1 MAKTFT
7 LSNGKIVKQ
16 PFNKLILP
24 VLITTAIFFIFGYF
38 VLQSRGVLMIDQ
50 IPVIFL
56 QLFTPGKDKTWVDY
70 FSYIL
75 TLQEPLLETLRMSF
89 VGTVFGGA
97 LALPFAILGSSN
109 VVKTKIIYGP
119 VRMFINVIR
128 TIPVLVYAVIAVFF
142 FGLGAL
148 SGIMAI
154 SIFTFGIMAK
164 MLYDSIETLD
174 MGPYEALQSC
184 GATKLESFSFGLYP
198 QLLPMYLGYL
208 IYTFEINIRSSVIL
222 GYVGAGGLGIEL
234 RNNMDSMF
242 TRSKVGGIIILI
254 LVIVIVIQTLTNYV
268 RRKLL

>member
-1 MAKTFT
+1 MAKIYT
-7 LSNGKIVKQ
+7 LSNGKSIKQ

-24 VLITTAIFFIFGYF
+24 ATISTAIFFLFLSF
-38 VLQSRGVLMIDQ
+38 VLQSRGVLMLDQ
-50 IPVIFL
+50 VTVIIL
-56 QLFTPGKDKTWVDY
+56 QLFTPAQGKTWADY

-75 TLQEPLLETLRMSF
+75 TLQTPLVETLRMSF
-89 VGTVFGGA
+89 IGTIVGGA
-97 LALPFAILGSSN
+97 IALPFSIIASSN
-109 VVKTKIIYGP
+109 VVKTRFIYGP
-119 VRMFINVIR
+119 VRFIVNVVR

-154 SIFTFGIMAK
+154 TIFTFGIMTK

-174 MGPYEALQSC
+174 MGPYEALQAC
-184 GATKLESFSFGLYP
+184 GATKLESFTYGLYP

-208 IYTFEINIRSSVIL
+208 IYNFEINIRSSVIL

-242 TRSKVGGIIILI
+242 TRSRVGGIIILI
-254 LVIVIVIQTLTNYV
+254 LVIVIAIQSLTNFV
-268 RRKLL
+268 RRRLL

>member
-1 MAKTFT
+1 MAKIYT
-7 LSNGKIVKQ
+7 LSNGKTIKQ

-24 VLITTAIFFIFGYF
+24 TAISSMVFFVFLWF
-38 VLQSRGVLMIDQ
+38 VLQSRGVLMLDQ
-50 IPVIFL
+50 LTVIL
-56 QLFTPGKDKTWVDY
+56 VQMFTPAAGKTWGDY
-70 FSYIL
+70 FSYIF
-75 TLQEPLLETLRMSF
+75 TLQEALLETLRMSF
-89 VGTVFGGA
+89 VGTIIGGA
-97 LALPFAILGSSN
+97 FALPFSIIASSN
-109 VVKTKIIYGP
+109 VVKTRFIYGP
-119 VRMFINVIR
+119 VRFIVNIVR

-154 SIFTFGIMAK
+154 TIFTFGIMTK

-184 GATKLESFSFGLYP
+184 GATKLESFSYGLFP

-208 IYTFEINIRSSVIL
+208 IYNFEINIRSSVIL

-242 TRSKVGGIIILI
+242 TRSRVGAIIILI
-254 LVIVIVIQTLTNYV
+254 LVIVIVIQALTNYV